1 MTESTLCA
9 EFLAES
15 EPVLVLPKQRLPAI
29 RLATA
34 TYGPFRP
41 LFRTEVPLWLAL
53 ALKAKDKCSIVPPT
67 WLEAGKPVLQQ
78 SKSSLE
84 QHLALEKSQPQFS
97 DLPFHYLEIGMMLL
111 DSAADDMNGAE
122 DIRRL
127 LSDLRQL
134 RETKIRAG
142 LEAVDGMYLQ
152 ASDAMFFRIYYFR

>member
-67 WLEAGKPVLQQ
+67 WLEAGKP
-78 SKSSLE
+78 
-84 QHLALEKSQPQFS
+84 HLALEKSQPQFS